1 VPLSPEKIA
10 RCAEALIALKALRE
24 NYSDVLV
31 VLDFVTLTDVAKFQ
45 ADSDENGP
53 AGETLTEKELESVLW
68 RLGKHVGCSETSND
82 LLPSVVQFAL
92 DEHTRREL
100 E

>member
-1 VPLSPEKIA
+1 MPLSPEKIA